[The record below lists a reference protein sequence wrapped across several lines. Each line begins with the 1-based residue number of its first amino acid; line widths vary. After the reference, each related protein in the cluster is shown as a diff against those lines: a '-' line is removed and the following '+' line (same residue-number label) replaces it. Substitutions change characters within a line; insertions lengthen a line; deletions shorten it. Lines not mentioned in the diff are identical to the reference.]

1 MKKFANKIIVFL
13 FSAAVAAALVS
24 CSSGGNGDSSAG
36 TTGQTG
42 TVGILLTDKPADP
55 SLFESINASIEKT
68 VLIGDDDNKVVLYSG
83 PTKTVDLLR
92 LKNESIPFT
101 FKDDVPVGEYC
112 KIRLILSDLELV
124 LADDTPADSTDNETY
139 HPKLPGNGKLD
150 MVARDCFYVGP
161 GETITLQIDIDG
173 TNSIHVVANK
183 KGFNFRPVIFVDVI
197 KQDFDAR
204 LVRLDGIISEIDT
217 VQNSLLLCDAIP
229 TEHHSSRGCVTI
241 NLVRESAFFDNVDF
255 DGAPRPLSELL
266 ADDRIGERITVVG
279 WPRTW
284 VKPRD
289 HDFDEYEYE
298 DGYDEYED
306 EYDDH
311 DLDVHIPWMAVD
323 ALAIEY
329 GEFLQVEGNVATSA
343 DTNGFDMNVSSSGP
357 VITTDLLAVAFQ
369 AGDAGYNGT
378 RIVSKA
384 GVLLEPMQ
392 VVAPLP
398 VQVDGTL
405 DLTGIDPVLKAA
417 LVILDEVVA
426 GSEQVTGTVLT
437 VATDSLN
444 VAPDQDIVCGVATS
458 ELFVALTADLD
469 ILTVTITESGS
480 EIVPGGVIKAGQ
492 TVGMNGR
499 CETTGYITDNVVI
512 VDDQRP

>member
-1 MKKFANKIIVFL
+1 
-13 FSAAVAAALVS
+13 
-24 CSSGGNGDSSAG
+24 
-36 TTGQTG
+36 
-42 TVGILLTDKPADP
+42 
-55 SLFESINASIEKT
+55 
-68 VLIGDDDNKVVLYSG
+68 
-83 PTKTVDLLR
+83 VDLLR

-173 TNSIHVVANK
+173 ANSIHVVANK

-197 KQDFDAR
+197 QQGFDAR
-204 LVRLDGIISEIDT
+204 LVRVDGVISEIDT

-241 NLVRESAFFDNVDF
+241 NLVKESAFFDNVDF

-266 ADDRIGERITVVG
+266 ADDKLDERVTVVG
-279 WPRTW
+279 WPRYA
-284 VKPRD
+284 VPP
-289 HDFDEYEYE
+289 
-298 DGYDEYED
+298 
-306 EYDDH
+306 YDDVEVPEGHYPPPGECKLWDIHLDAGLQSEPGDCDELKDLVTDDYVLVTH
-311 DLDVHIPWMAVD
+311 DGVVKDDDHPWMAVD

-343 DTNGFDMNVSSSGP
+343 DTKGFDMNVSSSSAI
-357 VITTDLLAVAFQ
+357 ITSELLAVAFQ
-369 AGDAGYNGT
+369 PGDAGYNGT
-378 RIVSKA
+378 RIVTKA
-384 GVLLEPMQ
+384 GVLLEPTQ
-392 VVAPLP
+392 VVTPLP

-405 DLTGIDPVLKAA
+405 DLTDVDPILKAA
-417 LVILDEVVA
+417 LVILDEVAA
-426 GSEQVTGTVLT
+426 GSQQVTGTVLT
-437 VATDSLN
+437 VGADSLT
-444 VAPDQDIVCGVATS
+444 VEPDQDIVCGVTTS
-458 ELFVALTADLD
+458 DLFVALTADLD

-480 EIVPGGVIKAGQ
+480 EIVPGGVIKSGQ